1 MIQKISVFDLC
12 ISFFFFFHLQNI
24 IFNFCRTYSKMS
36 KAKLSK
42 HASVSAKRYQFTS
55 TGHRQSRTVLFCS
68 TLTNQHLIV
77 VLAFIKHPT
86 KKLAFQGKAG
96 GQGTLAYRTMKAIQ
110 SCTRS
115 QLFCQQQRFGDSC
128 SHREGGCKR

>member
-96 GQGTLAYRTMKAIQ
+96 GA
-110 SCTRS
+110 
-115 QLFCQQQRFGDSC
+115 
-128 SHREGGCKR
+128 REVSLPYNESNTELH